1 MDKEKSQQQPQ
12 QSADPAA
19 KNGNEKSDE
28 FQDEFY
34 NTGRIGRRN
43 AMPDILGNNCTAS
56 AGGDLP
62 LKLSALTTNGKFPR
76 DSLCVIKCSMKPPFR
91 VIIQSDNER

>member
-1 MDKEKSQQQPQ
+1 MDKEKSEQQPK
-12 QSADPAA
+12 AEATA
-19 KNGNEKSDE
+19 KNGNEKSDQ

-62 LKLSALTTNGKFPR
+62 LKLSALTTNGKHTGTMNEIE
-76 DSLCVIKCSMKPPFR
+76 SL
-91 VIIQSDNER
+91 